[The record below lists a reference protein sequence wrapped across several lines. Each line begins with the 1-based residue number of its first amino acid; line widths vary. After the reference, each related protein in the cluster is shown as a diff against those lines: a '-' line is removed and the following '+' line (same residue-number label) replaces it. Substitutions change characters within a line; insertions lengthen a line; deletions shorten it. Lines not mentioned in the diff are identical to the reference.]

1 MAAERHVACMD
12 PVMRTDFDFIVVS
25 AAVLILLSLIA
36 GGVAIAAHV
45 LYRSTLLR
53 KQIATQRILGARRSH
68 IARMFLG
75 EYVLGLAAGIA
86 VGSVAMLAAGES
98 HHDWFLAVLLT
109 SSAVLAG
116 AGVAGGWLA
125 SRHAAKVPFSA
136 SGLFRTSSDT
146 RGQ

>member
-1 MAAERHVACMD
+1 METGPDCIMLAAGG
-12 PVMRTDFDFIVVS
+12 
-25 AAVLILLSLIA
+25 LILLSLIA
-36 GGVAIAAHV
+36 CSVAVAANV

-68 IARMFLG
+68 IARMFLS
-75 EYVLGLAAGIA
+75 ENVLGLAAGIA
-86 VGSVAMLAAGES
+86 LGSVAMLAAGES

-125 SRHAAKVPFSA
+125 SRHAAQVPFSA